1 MLIPPT
7 MRPSVYQVLVS
18 LMDGAL
24 SDLVTRFTSAE
35 SLKDCTIPIPIP
47 GALSDLVTRFTSAES
62 LKDCTIPIPIPIAIA
77 LVATTNSK
85 L

>member
-1 MLIPPT
+1 MLIPLT

-47 GALSDLVTRFTSAES
+47 
-62 LKDCTIPIPIPIAIA
+62 IAIA

>member
-1 MLIPPT
+1 M
-7 MRPSVYQVLVS
+7 YQVLVS

-47 GALSDLVTRFTSAES
+47 
-62 LKDCTIPIPIPIAIA
+62 IPIPIAIA

>member
-1 MLIPPT
+1 M
-7 MRPSVYQVLVS
+7 YQVLVS

-47 GALSDLVTRFTSAES
+47 
-62 LKDCTIPIPIPIAIA
+62 IPIAIA